1 MRVYILCEQ
10 RDSGGIRKDAMKK
23 VLFSNWLM

>member
-1 MRVYILCEQ
+1 MRVYILCEKG
-10 RDSGGIRKDAMKK
+10 DSGRIRKNATKK